1 MKNNCAARQI
11 YMKEHFCRL
20 CFLKDNFLNCSH
32 VQIETAYRMAGFWGL
47 YSTGREAGYFH
58 QPDKNVVHLHYFSH
72 AGIAPYHLYGNGF
85 LAEYEKIHAV
95 CQAESA

>member
-1 MKNNCAARQI
+1 
-11 YMKEHFCRL
+11 
-20 CFLKDNFLNCSH
+20 
-32 VQIETAYRMAGFWGL
+32 MAGFWGL

-72 AGIAPYHLYGNGF
+72 AGIAPYHLYGNGL